1 MNAKDKTA
9 VDEVMGF
16 LKAFVDYH
24 IDETTIES
32 APTDA
37 QMLLKNI
44 PVLERLLTAKPK
56 PKPKPKHTVKTVK
69 PDYGKLCE
77 TDNVLRD
84 FVYTQVRNARESVNP
99 NYKYC
104 VWNDDKR
111 TTWLT
116 DDLDAAMRFA
126 STQSKSHTYSH
137 YLVLKIVR
145 ANDGTYRTVKE
156 CFYSNG
162 EYYDGDKHCCF
173 LHYDY
178 IASISDE
185 ILKL

>member
-1 MNAKDKTA
+1 M
-9 VDEVMGF
+9 
-16 LKAFVDYH
+16 
-24 IDETTIES
+24 
-32 APTDA
+32 
-37 QMLLKNI
+37 
-44 PVLERLLTAKPK
+44 LERLLTAKPK
-56 PKPKPKHTVKTVK
+56 PKPKPKRTVKTVK

-84 FVYTQVRNARESVNP
+84 FVYTQVRNACESVNP

-116 DDLDAAMRFA
+116 DDLDAAMCFA

-145 ANDGTYRTVKE
+145 ADDGTYRTVKE

-162 EYYDGDKHCCF
+162 EYYDGEKHHYF